1 MKRLILSALLLVSAS
16 GWAQQDI
23 SRAFEH
29 GVVTT
34 ERPQQRDIYIYTY
47 DDLYPPPPPPPRSY
61 FYYEGAGTVCRCGLG
76 VRTTGGMHRRRAFI
90 GIIRRRAVII
100 AKKDE
105 AAIRDVLAA
114 VPSVST
120 AVRPSVVWIGAAY
133 RLMAGCR
140 IVGRPSEN
148 LFV

>member
-61 FYYEGAGTVCRCGLG
+61 FYYESGRNGVSVRIGGADDQWYAPPPRGYYREEGRG
-76 VRTTGGMHRRRAFI
+76 GGNPGRFSGSSVRFYGS
-90 GIIRRRAVII
+90 
-100 AKKDE
+100 
-105 AAIRDVLAA
+105 AANR
-114 VPSVST
+114 
-120 AVRPSVVWIGAAY
+120 
-133 RLMAGCR
+133 
-140 IVGRPSEN
+140 
-148 LFV
+148 

>member
-47 DDLYPPPPPPPRSY
+47 DDLYPPPPPPRSY
-61 FYYEGAGTVCRCGLG
+61 FYSGLNLNQYGVASPCRTICTVCG
-76 VRTTGGMHRRRAFI
+76 
-90 GIIRRRAVII
+90 
-100 AKKDE
+100 
-105 AAIRDVLAA
+105 
-114 VPSVST
+114 
-120 AVRPSVVWIGAAY
+120 
-133 RLMAGCR
+133 
-140 IVGRPSEN
+140 
-148 LFV
+148 FVALS

>member
-47 DDLYPPPPPPPRSY
+47 DDLYPPPRG
-61 FYYEGAGTVCRCGLG
+61 YYREEGRGGGNPGRFGG
-76 VRTTGGMHRRRAFI
+76 SSVRFDG
-90 GIIRRRAVII
+90 
-100 AKKDE
+100 
-105 AAIRDVLAA
+105 
-114 VPSVST
+114 
-120 AVRPSVVWIGAAY
+120 GAAN
-133 RLMAGCR
+133 R
-140 IVGRPSEN
+140 
-148 LFV
+148 

>member
-47 DDLYPPPPPPPRSY
+47 DDLYPPPRVYRNYPPPRG
-61 FYYEGAGTVCRCGLG
+61 YYREEGRGGGNPGRFGG
-76 VRTTGGMHRRRAFI
+76 SSVRFDG
-90 GIIRRRAVII
+90 
-100 AKKDE
+100 
-105 AAIRDVLAA
+105 
-114 VPSVST
+114 
-120 AVRPSVVWIGAAY
+120 GAAN
-133 RLMAGCR
+133 R
-140 IVGRPSEN
+140 
-148 LFV
+148 

>member
-23 SRAFEH
+23 SRAFER

-61 FYYEGAGTVCRCGLG
+61 FYYEGGRNG
-76 VRTTGGMHRRRAFI
+76 VSVRIGGADDRWYAPPPRVYRNYPPPRGYYREEGRGGGNPGRFS
-90 GIIRRRAVII
+90 GS
-100 AKKDE
+100 
-105 AAIRDVLAA
+105 
-114 VPSVST
+114 SV
-120 AVRPSVVWIGAAY
+120 RFDGGAAN
-133 RLMAGCR
+133 R
-140 IVGRPSEN
+140 
-148 LFV
+148 

>member
-47 DDLYPPPPPPPRSY
+47 DDLYPLPPPPPRSY
-61 FYYEGAGTVCRCGLG
+61 FYYEGGRNG
-76 VRTTGGMHRRRAFI
+76 VSVRIGGADDRGYAPPPRVYRNYPPPRGYYREEGRGGGNPGRFS
-90 GIIRRRAVII
+90 GS
-100 AKKDE
+100 
-105 AAIRDVLAA
+105 
-114 VPSVST
+114 SV
-120 AVRPSVVWIGAAY
+120 RFDGGAAN
-133 RLMAGCR
+133 R
-140 IVGRPSEN
+140 
-148 LFV
+148 

>member
-47 DDLYPPPPPPPRSY
+47 DDLYPPPPPPPPPPPTKPPPV
-61 FYYEGAGTVCRCGLG
+61 EPPEV
-76 VRTTGGMHRRRAFI
+76 
-90 GIIRRRAVII
+90 
-100 AKKDE
+100 E
-105 AAIRDVLAA
+105 
-114 VPSVST
+114 
-120 AVRPSVVWIGAAY
+120 
-133 RLMAGCR
+133 
-140 IVGRPSEN
+140 E
-148 LFV
+148 

>member
-47 DDLYPPPPPPPRSY
+47 DDLYPPPPPPRSY
-61 FYYEGAGTVCRCGLG
+61 FYYEGGRNGVSVRIGGADDRGYAPPPLDTV
-76 VRTTGGMHRRRAFI
+76 A
-90 GIIRRRAVII
+90 
-100 AKKDE
+100 
-105 AAIRDVLAA
+105 
-114 VPSVST
+114 
-120 AVRPSVVWIGAAY
+120 
-133 RLMAGCR
+133 RLT
-140 IVGRPSEN
+140 
-148 LFV
+148 